1 MDLQTW
7 NDTQF
12 PREQAQK
19 LESYRRLNRFA
30 RKGQIVLAGSSLME
44 FFPVNELAQSLGL
57 PYCIYNRGIAGYV
70 SAQMRKALAVQVL
83 ELEPSKVFL
92 NIGTNDL
99 GQNLDDQLWEN
110 YPAILQDIQAA
121 LPQCRIYLMAYYPCN
136 NRDDFG
142 LPPQIQADM
151 FRFRT
156 PARLLEA
163 NRKVE
168 ALAQRFHCRYIDV
181 NRGLCDQSGLLQ
193 AAYATDGVHFYPD
206 GYMPVLENL
215 LPYLAE

>member
-1 MDLQTW
+1 MCGGQRAREGELPAGQEKPAWAAHVQSGRFCNFLKLQKRGTAGRKYFF
-7 NDTQF
+7 DTLKT
-12 PREQAQK
+12 AQPK
-19 LESYRRLNRFA
+19 RA
-30 RKGQIVLAGSSLME
+30 
-44 FFPVNELAQSLGL
+44 AQS
-57 PYCIYNRGIAGYV
+57 RE
-70 SAQMRKALAVQVL
+70 REALAVQVL

-92 NIGTNDL
+92 NIGTNNL

-110 YPAILQDIQAA
+110 YPAILQEIQMA

-163 NRKVE
+163 NRQVE
-168 ALAQRFHCRYIDV
+168 ELAQRFHCRYIDV
-181 NRGLCDQSGLLQ
+181 NRGLYDQSGLLQ

-206 GYMPVLENL
+206 GYVPVLENL

>member
-30 RKGQIVLAGSSLME
+30 QKGQIVLAGSSLME

-70 SAQMRKALAVQVL
+70 SAQMREALAVQVL

-110 YPAILQDIQAA
+110 YPAILQEIQTA

-163 NRKVE
+163 NRRVE
-168 ALAQRFHCRYIDV
+168 ELAQRFHCRYIDV
-181 NRGLCDQSGLLQ
+181 NRGLYDQSGLLQ
-193 AAYATDGVHFYPD
+193 ASYATDGVHFYPD

>member
-1 MDLQTW
+1 M
-7 NDTQF
+7 
-12 PREQAQK
+12 
-19 LESYRRLNRFA
+19 
-30 RKGQIVLAGSSLME
+30 
-44 FFPVNELAQSLGL
+44 
-57 PYCIYNRGIAGYV
+57 
-70 SAQMRKALAVQVL
+70 QVL

-92 NIGTNDL
+92 NIGTNNL

-110 YPAILQDIQAA
+110 YPAILQEIQAA

-151 FRFRT
+151 FRYRT

-163 NRKVE
+163 NRRVE
-168 ALAQRFHCRYIDV
+168 ELARRFHCRYIDV
-181 NRGLCDQSGLLQ
+181 NRGLSDPSGLLQ

>member
-1 MDLQTW
+1 MQRLRPDANRPETRK
-7 NDTQF
+7 T
-12 PREQAQK
+12 AQPK
-19 LESYRRLNRFA
+19 RA
-30 RKGQIVLAGSSLME
+30 
-44 FFPVNELAQSLGL
+44 AQS
-57 PYCIYNRGIAGYV
+57 RE
-70 SAQMRKALAVQVL
+70 REALAVQVLEL

-110 YPAILQDIQAA
+110 YPAILQEIQMA

-163 NRKVE
+163 NRQVE
-168 ALAQRFHCRYIDV
+168 ELAQR
-181 NRGLCDQSGLLQ
+181 ST
-193 AAYATDGVHFYPD
+193 AATST
-206 GYMPVLENL
+206 
-215 LPYLAE
+215 